1 MVREL
6 IVTCLPAETRMA
18 LLEDGEVVEL
28 GVEPRLEQSILHGV
42 YRGRVQRVI
51 PGTQSAFVD
60 LGLVRNG
67 FLQVGHVP
75 RGNGSE
81 TGDPAGNGRIE
92 DMLRVGQAILVQVTR
107 EPLGPKGYKVSGLL
121 RLPGRYFDFRPF
133 SPNDVVVSPNIEG
146 EREQVR
152 LKALMRRVAT
162 LPGEWSARASSE
174 QRDEEALRADILRLE
189 ADFAEIRRQ
198 AASGPPACLRAEVPM
213 VFRYV
218 RDVLF
223 SGFSVI
229 RVDSEDLYGRLLNF
243 IRQFLPGMEHNVRL
257 YSRNYPI
264 FDEYG
269 VEAAFANATRR
280 RVRLPSGGS
289 IVIDQTEALVAV
301 DVNTGSFQGDGSDR
315 EDTNTATNLE
325 AAAEVARQL
334 RLRDLG
340 GIIVVDFIDMKE
352 SRNRDRVFRALQ
364 ERLRRDPAFTRA
376 SPPEPRAGLVIIT
389 RKRERASL
397 DFALLAPCPECKGS
411 GRVRS
416 LHAVCQD
423 IVNKARRDFASG
435 SDDLLIRAVPTVA
448 AALGASP
455 VLQEIRSAVGGE
467 VVIKESLD
475 ITEGPYVLERSR
487 SGTAP
492 PGAGETLVTAP
503 SAVGGEGVPEQVGG
517 EPD

>member
-1 MVREL
+1 MLREL
-6 IVTCLPAETRMA
+6 IVTRLPEETRVA

-28 GVEPRLEQSILHGV
+28 GVEPRAEQNILHGV

-60 LGLVRNG
+60 LGLAQNG
-67 FLQVGHVP
+67 FLQA
-75 RGNGSE
+75 GNMPGGGGS
-81 TGDPAGNGRIE
+81 GNGRIE
-92 DMLRVGQAILVQVTR
+92 DLVRVGQSVLVQVTR
-107 EPLGPKGYKVSGLL
+107 EPLGAKGYKVSGML
-121 RLPGRYFDFRPF
+121 RVPGRYFDFRPF
-133 SPNDVVVSPNIEG
+133 SPNGALVSPKIEG
-146 EREQVR
+146 ERERVR
-152 LKALMRRVAT
+152 LKALIRRVAT

-189 ADFAEIRRQ
+189 ADFAEIQRLG
-198 AASGPPACLRAEVPM
+198 ASGPPACLRAEVPM

-229 RVDSEDLYGRLLNF
+229 RVDSEELYGRLLNF

-269 VEAAFANATRR
+269 VETAFANATRR
-280 RVRLPSGGS
+280 RVKLPSGGS

-301 DVNTGSFQGDGSDR
+301 DVNTGSFHGEGSDR
-315 EDTNTATNLE
+315 EDTNTATNIE

-340 GIIVVDFIDMKE
+340 GIIVVDFIDMR
-352 SRNRDRVFRALQ
+352 SHRNRERVFQALQ
-364 ERLRRDPAFTRA
+364 SRLRKDPAFTRA
-376 SPPEPRAGLVIIT
+376 SPPESRAGLVIIT

-397 DFALLAPCPECKGS
+397 DFALLARCPECKGT
-411 GRVRS
+411 GRIRS

-423 IVNKARRDFASG
+423 IVNKVRKDFASG
-435 SDDLLIRAVPTVA
+435 ADGGLRIRAIPTLA
-448 AALGASP
+448 ATLRASP
-455 VLQEIRSAVGGE
+455 ALNEIRSTVGGE
-467 VVIKESLD
+467 VGIEESFDVAGGL
-475 ITEGPYVLERSR
+475 PYALERLE
-487 SGTAP
+487 SG
-492 PGAGETLVTAP
+492 
-503 SAVGGEGVPEQVGG
+503 SASSPEEAVEEPAVVGGPA
-517 EPD
+517 D